1 MPPKAKKDEV
11 DEVGDKINILN
22 FKVKA
27 LETKLSNEQEKCDQ
41 AKHNQVYN

>member
-27 LETKLSNEQEKCDQ
+27 LETKLSNE
-41 AKHNQVYN
+41 